1 MDQRP
6 GQVDPRPS
14 EGTPVALT
22 RKNMYQPGG
31 AIVAVAGNCS
41 PSASAPVTWRGRSTR
56 RCSASSEC
64 VVAPGRIR
72 HADAIWLASGTVA
85 AKKPP
90 YVTSVAAGVHEGR
103 SPANR

>member
-1 MDQRP
+1 MGEPALRYEP
-6 GQVDPRPS
+6 ERVRIRGGGGAQVRWTQRPS

-22 RKNMYQPGG
+22 TKSRYQPGG
-31 AIVAVAGNCS
+31 ARVAIAGSCS

-56 RCSASSEC
+56 RCSTSSEW

-72 HADAIWLASGTVA
+72 QADAIWLASGTVA

-90 YVTSVAAGVHEGR
+90 
-103 SPANR
+103 